1 MSGTVSATLPR
12 KKLVPIVLAGG
23 LLAAGVLAASTTGT
37 LGGFVATITNGTN
50 TAASGVLTMHAASS
64 DGTVTCD
71 STDGGGVSVNSAT
84 CSTLDEFG
92 GSTTLT
98 PGQSLTTNVA
108 ITNSGTVTAQS
119 FALTAGD
126 CAQSNNGALN
136 GTATDMCGM
145 VLKIVSGGT
154 TLYNGTLAGFKANGP
169 VSLSALAPGTS
180 KSFAFT
186 VAIPSSADNSYQG
199 LKASLPLTWTFNS

>member
-37 LGGFVATITNGTN
+37 LGGFVATITNGSN

-92 GSTTLT
+92 GSTTLI
-98 PGQSLTTNVA
+98 PGQSLKTTVA
-108 ITNSGTVTAQS
+108 ITNSGTVTAQAFS
-119 FALTAGD
+119 LAAGD
-126 CAQSNNGALN
+126 CAQSNNGAIN
-136 GTATDMCGM
+136 GSATDMCGM
-145 VLKIVSGGT
+145 GLKIVSGGT
-154 TLYNGTLAGFKANGP
+154 TLYDGTLAGFKASP
-169 VSLSALAPGTS
+169 VSLSALGPGS
-180 KSFAFT
+180 SQSFDFT
-186 VAIPSSADNSYQG
+186 VTIPSSAGNSYQG
-199 LKASLPLTWTFNS
+199 LKASLPLTWTFNC

>member
-1 MSGTVSATLPR
+1 MSGSVSATLPR

-50 TAASGVLTMHAASS
+50 TAASGVLTMRAASS

-92 GSTTLT
+92 GSTTLI
-98 PGQSLTTNVA
+98 PGQSLKTTVA
-108 ITNSGTVTAQS
+108 ITNSGSVTAQAFS
-119 FALTAGD
+119 LTAGD
-126 CAQSNNGALN
+126 CAQSNNGAVN
-136 GTATDMCGM
+136 GSATDMCGM
-145 VLKIVSGGT
+145 GLKIVSGGT
-154 TLYNGTLAGFKANGP
+154 TLYDGTLAGFKASP
-169 VSLSALAPGTS
+169 VNLSALAAGS
-180 KSFAFT
+180 SQSFDFT
-186 VAIPSSADNSYQG
+186 VTIPSSAGNGYQG